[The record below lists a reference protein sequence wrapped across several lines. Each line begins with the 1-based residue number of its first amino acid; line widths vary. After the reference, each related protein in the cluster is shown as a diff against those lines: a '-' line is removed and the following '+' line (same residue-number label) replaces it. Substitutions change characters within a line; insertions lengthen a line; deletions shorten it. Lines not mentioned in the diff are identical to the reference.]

1 MNGLKCL
8 SIRTIVCEEEVSPTE
23 FRFTVEFTNYD
34 GSLFVLGPCC
44 GATETEMPPQTQ
56 FVYTVKRVEDRFL
69 VQDLPVY
76 VP

>member
-8 SIRTIVCEEEVSPTE
+8 RIGTIVREEEVSPTE
-23 FRFTVEFTNYD
+23 FRFAVEFMNDD
-34 GSLFVLGPCC
+34 GTPFMLGPCW
-44 GATETEMPPQTQ
+44 GTEEEEPPQTE
-56 FVYTVKRVEDRFL
+56 FCFTVKKVDDSFL

>member
-8 SIRTIVCEEEVSPTE
+8 RIGTILREEEVSPTE
-23 FRFTVEFTNYD
+23 FRFAVEFMNDNGTIFER
-34 GSLFVLGPCC
+34 GSCC
-44 GATETEMPPQTQ
+44 GTEEEEPPQTQ
-56 FVYTVKRVEDRFL
+56 FCFTVKKVDDSFL